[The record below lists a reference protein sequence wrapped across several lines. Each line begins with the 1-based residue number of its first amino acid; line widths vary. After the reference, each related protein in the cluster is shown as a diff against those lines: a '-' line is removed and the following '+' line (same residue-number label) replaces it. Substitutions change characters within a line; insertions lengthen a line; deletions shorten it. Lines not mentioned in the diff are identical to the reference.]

1 MARTKWRSP
10 GHKYAKKAEAR
21 LKKQEE
27 GEEVEEEVEEEGGAS
42 DESGGEK
49 KKVVVKK
56 SKTPITSSSSSSSSS
71 STNDKSFN
79 LSDKRKISYSNFKGL
94 ERIDIR
100 EFFEDKSGEL
110 KPSSKG
116 ISLTR
121 EQFMVILE
129 NGDTIKDWIKE
140 SK

>member
-10 GHKYAKKAEAR
+10 GHKNAKKVEAR
-21 LKKQEE
+21 LKKKELGEE
-27 GEEVEEEVEEEGGAS
+27 VKEEVEEGGSS
-42 DESGGEK
+42 DESGGEEN
-49 KKVVVKK
+49 KVVVKK
-56 SKTPITSSSSSSSSS
+56 SKTPITSSSSS

-140 SK
+140 SN

>member
-1 MARTKWRSP
+1 MVKTKTSW
-10 GHKYAKKAEAR
+10 KKNYKKKFTPKVEDEA
-21 LKKQEE
+21 
-27 GEEVEEEVEEEGGAS
+27 EEEVELEEGGS
-42 DESGGEK
+42 DESGEEK
-49 KKVVVKK
+49 SIKVKK
-56 SKTPITSSSSSSSSS
+56 TKTTIASSSSSSS
-71 STNDKSFN
+71 STNDKSIN

-100 EFFEDKSGEL
+100 EYYEDKSGEL

-121 EQFMVILE
+121 EQFMTIFE
-129 NGDTIKDWIKE
+129 NGDKIKDWIKE

>member
-1 MARTKWRSP
+1 MVKTTKKTW
-10 GHKYAKKAEAR
+10 GKKVYK
-21 LKKQEE
+21 KKQDNEAD
-27 GEEVEEEVEEEGGAS
+27 EEVEEEEIEFEAGAS
-42 DESGGEK
+42 DESGEEK

-56 SKTPITSSSSSSSSS
+56 SKTPSTSSSSSSSS
-71 STNDKSFN
+71 STNEKSIS

-100 EFFEDKSGEL
+100 EYYEDKSSGEL

-116 ISLTR
+116 ISLTK
-121 EQFMVILE
+121 EQFMIILE
-129 NGDTIKDWIKE
+129 NGNTIKDWIKE

>member
-1 MARTKWRSP
+1 MARTKRKSC
-10 GHKYAKKAEAR
+10 KMAAKF
-21 LKKQEE
+21 KKPKEE
-27 GEEVEEEVEEEGGAS
+27 KGEEVEQESDAS
-42 DESGGEK
+42 DESGEEK
-49 KKVVVKK
+49 RVLKKF
-56 SKTPITSSSSSSSSS
+56 KTASTSSSSSSS

-129 NGDTIKDWIKE
+129 NGDAIKDWIKE
-140 SK
+140 SN

>member
-1 MARTKWRSP
+1 MVRTKKRWT
-10 GHKYAKKAEAR
+10 KNQKKENIS
-21 LKKQEE
+21 KEDK
-27 GEEVEEEVEEEGGAS
+27 EEVSEEDSGAS

-49 KKVVVKK
+49 KVVVKK
-56 SKTPITSSSSSSSSS
+56 SKTPSTSSSSSSSSSS

-140 SK
+140 TK

>member
-1 MARTKWRSP
+1 MVKTTKKTW
-10 GHKYAKKAEAR
+10 AKKVYK
-21 LKKQEE
+21 KKQDNEA
-27 GEEVEEEVEEEGGAS
+27 GGEVEEEEIEFEAGSS
-42 DESGGEK
+42 DESGEEK

-56 SKTPITSSSSSSSSS
+56 SKTPSTSSSSSS
-71 STNDKSFN
+71 STNEKSIS

-100 EFFEDKSGEL
+100 EYYEDKSSGEL

-116 ISLTR
+116 ISLTK
-121 EQFMVILE
+121 EQFMIILE

>member
-1 MARTKWRSP
+1 MV
-10 GHKYAKKAEAR
+10 KKAWG
-21 LKKQEE
+21 KKNYKKKEKEE
-27 GEEVEEEVEEEGGAS
+27 DVEEEEEIELEGGAS
-42 DESGGEK
+42 DESGEEK

-56 SKTPITSSSSSSSSS
+56 SKTPSSTSSSSSA
-71 STNDKSFN
+71 NDKSIS
-79 LSDKRKISYSNFKGL
+79 LSDKRKILYSNFKGL

-100 EFFEDKSGEL
+100 EFYEDKSSGEL

>member
-1 MARTKWRSP
+1 MVRTKRRWT
-10 GHKYAKKAEAR
+10 KNQKKENIATI
-21 LKKQEE
+21 LDDK
-27 GEEVEEEVEEEGGAS
+27 EEVNEEDSGAS

-49 KKVVVKK
+49 KVVVKK
-56 SKTPITSSSSSSSSS
+56 SKTPSTSSSSSSSS

-140 SK
+140 TK

>member
-1 MARTKWRSP
+1 MSRTKRAW
-10 GHKYAKKAEAR
+10 KNKWKKG
-21 LKKQEE
+21 KEE
-27 GEEVEEEVEEEGGAS
+27 DKVENKEENKEELEEELEE
-42 DESGGEK
+42 ESGGE

-56 SKTPITSSSSSSSSS
+56 SKTPITPSSSSSS
-71 STNDKSFN
+71 STNDKSIN

-129 NGDTIKDWIKE
+129 NGDAIKDWIKPE

>member
-10 GHKYAKKAEAR
+10 GHKNAKKVESR
-21 LKKQEE
+21 LKKKEE
-27 GEEVEEEVEEEGGAS
+27 GEEVKEEVEEGGSS
-42 DESGGEK
+42 DESGEEN
-49 KKVVVKK
+49 KVVVKK
-56 SKTPITSSSSSSSSS
+56 SKTPITSLSS

-140 SK
+140 SN